1 MKYLI
6 IVIYGSFLEVLGLV
20 NWYLIKFRGIIYFLI
35 LKLFSCFRNIYDIIY

>member
-20 NWYLIKFRGIIYFLI
+20 NWYLIKFRGNNIFFNFKII
-35 LKLFSCFRNIYDIIY
+35 